1 MTATKSLIYWTLTG
15 VCIALVTG
23 VTPNED
29 LAIASLVPQLL
40 TSLEALPSKAA
51 QPTLAQSSGNLQLL
65 PGQTNCKNLQTQAAI
80 ANCAILFSQASNKK
94 LNQIYQQL
102 RASLKGSQREKL
114 LVDAQLAW
122 ISFRD
127 ANCTF
132 EKSRFEGGSI
142 ATTIYYGCIDE
153 MTKQRANKLENYLQ
167 KR

>member
-1 MTATKSLIYWTLTG
+1 MIATKSLIYWTVTG
-15 VCIALVTG
+15 VCISLLTG

-40 TSLEALPSKAA
+40 TSLEALPSQAA
-51 QPTLAQSSGNLQLL
+51 QPTLAQSPVNLQLL
-65 PGQTNCKNLQTQAAI
+65 PGQPNCKNLQTQAETT
-80 ANCAILFSQASNKK
+80 NCAILYSQASNKK

-122 ISFRD
+122 LNFRD
-127 ANCTF
+127 ANCAF
-132 EKSRFEGGSI
+132 EKSPFEGGSI

-153 MTKQRANKLENYLQ
+153 MTKQRANKLEKYLQ